1 MLLANLEGV
10 YKYRVVKMIA
20 LHIISLH
27 KLTDQLNHFPGSSN
41 ATKCYGN
48 LGCLHLNDDWFGLNR
63 PVNVLPL
70 GEKLL
75 QSLLF
80 FYLKNTWL
88 RYLVWLLKF
97 LNFKM
102 LYFLKMCPIFA
113 GSLNDFC
120 RSNDYIEKTMVST
133 RPFTYSALN
142 AWVVSLLVFI

>member
-75 QSLLF
+75 QSFLF
-80 FYLKNTWL
+80 FLFEKYLIKIPSLITEIFE
-88 RYLVWLLKF
+88 F
-97 LNFKM
+97 LNALFFKNVR
-102 LYFLKMCPIFA
+102 Y
-113 GSLNDFC
+113 FC
-120 RSNDYIEKTMVST
+120 RLKEFCNRE
-133 RPFTYSALN
+133 RGLSA
-142 AWVVSLLVFI
+142 AI